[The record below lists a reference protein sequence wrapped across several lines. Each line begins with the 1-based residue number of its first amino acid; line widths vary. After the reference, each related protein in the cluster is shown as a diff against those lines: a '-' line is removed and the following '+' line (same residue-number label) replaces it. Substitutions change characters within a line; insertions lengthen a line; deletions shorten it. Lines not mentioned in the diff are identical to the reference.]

1 MLRGQ
6 EKFRTEDHVDY
17 MREGREEVRK
27 RNTLRLEEAMV
38 NTLAVAPV
46 QVACRLWRT
55 MKTGTWMTVQL
66 PTANGM
72 KLGLQ
77 D

>member
-46 QVACRLWRT
+46 QVACRLQRVKNTETWLT
-55 MKTGTWMTVQL
+55 LQKSTVNGT
-66 PTANGM
+66 
-72 KLGLQ
+72 
-77 D
+77 